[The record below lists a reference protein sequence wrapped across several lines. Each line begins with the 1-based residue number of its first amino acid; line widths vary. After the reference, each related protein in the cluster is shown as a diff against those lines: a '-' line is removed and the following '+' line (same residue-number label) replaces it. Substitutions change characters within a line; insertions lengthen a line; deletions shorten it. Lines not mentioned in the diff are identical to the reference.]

1 METKGFDEVIL
12 RSSEEGGGSIGYL
25 AGSATVLF
33 IKTGQGGTID
43 GYEGRYVT
51 LAHKMHAQ
59 FGCTVFV
66 SETTSDLPNAFQWDM
81 RFVESRMQDA
91 AYRIC
96 YMGVS
101 KGGLI
106 GCWYAG
112 SDSHVERVACVNAP
126 LMINFHNKT
135 LPAIKELSGRLT
147 MYCGSRDPSYIYVPH
162 AERYATVKVIE
173 GGDHTLRG
181 RDDLFER
188 IAQALLENR
197 NEE

>member
-1 METKGFDEVIL
+1 LETTGFDGVITL
-12 RSSEEGGGSIGYL
+12 PPEDGGGSIGYI

-51 LAHKMHAQ
+51 LARRMHARY
-59 FGCTVFV
+59 GCTVFV
-66 SETTSDLPNAFQWDM
+66 SETTTDLFDVFQKEM
-81 RFVESRMQDA
+81 RLVKEHMPDG

-112 SDSHVERVACVNAP
+112 SDAHVERVACVNAP
-126 LMINFHNKT
+126 LMINLHNKT
-135 LPAIKELSGRLT
+135 LPAIKDLSQRLM
-147 MYCGSRDPSYIYVPH
+147 MYCGSRDPS
-162 AERYATVKVIE
+162 
-173 GGDHTLRG
+173 
-181 RDDLFER
+181 
-188 IAQALLENR
+188 
-197 NEE
+197 